1 MTKNTGETHNHGSD
15 VNGDATTSATKIC
28 PSNSCIPLSWEGRSE
43 EWYEAVAMDYL
54 INARERGLC
63 LHKVTEEYFGNDKI
77 GNCFHHLRFVA
88 SFSSLLYRKGSD
100 MLHMVHC

>member
-1 MTKNTGETHNHGSD
+1 MDQMSMEMPQHL
-15 VNGDATTSATKIC
+15 
-28 PSNSCIPLSWEGRSE
+28 PLRYVYPIAVFYHLGKGGVR

-77 GNCFHHLRFVA
+77 GNCFHHLCFVA
-88 SFSSLLYRKGSD
+88 
-100 MLHMVHC
+100 